1 MEYWIG
7 LFVMILIGAAVY
19 GLSPKKNRKRV
30 LWSEVGFLVGFIAV
44 QVIFYQY
51 HIWRMLE
58 VFR

>member
-7 LFVMILIGAAVY
+7 LFVMILIAAAVY
-19 GLSPKKNRKRV
+19 GFSPKKFRKRV
-30 LWSEVGFLVGFIAV
+30 FLSEVGFLVVFMAV

-51 HIWRMLE
+51 RIWRMLE

>member
-1 MEYWIG
+1 
-7 LFVMILIGAAVY
+7 MILIAAAVY
-19 GLSPKKNRKRV
+19 GFSPKKIRKRV

-51 HIWRMLE
+51 RIWRMIA

>member
-7 LFVMILIGAAVY
+7 LFVMILIAAAVY
-19 GLSPKKNRKRV
+19 GLSPKKFRKRV
-30 LWSEVGFLVGFIAV
+30 LWSEISFLVGFIAV

>member
-7 LFVMILIGAAVY
+7 LFVMILIAAAVY
-19 GLSPKKNRKRV
+19 AFSPKKFHKHV
-30 LWSEVGFLVGFIAV
+30 FWSEVGFLVVFIAV

-51 HIWRMLE
+51 RIWRMIA

>member
-7 LFVMILIGAAVY
+7 LLVMILICAAVY
-19 GLSPKKNRKRV
+19 GFSPKKIRKRV